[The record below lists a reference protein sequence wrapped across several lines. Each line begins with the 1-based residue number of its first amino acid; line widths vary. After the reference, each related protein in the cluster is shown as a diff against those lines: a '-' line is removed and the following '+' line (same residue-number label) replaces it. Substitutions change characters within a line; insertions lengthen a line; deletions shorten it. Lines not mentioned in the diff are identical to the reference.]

1 MEALKN
7 LVANVPDWLKKLD
20 ELNGQIELR
29 QIELARLTAQNKR
42 ASPDGVSIATKSVR
56 NKGSTESLRP
66 RDEPE
71 AHPHD
76 PIPLPFADNAA
87 EAEAFQAAVA
97 GAAAAKA
104 STEQP
109 APSSPSQSQSPSAV
123 QRQAN
128 QMRAAGQARARATLR
143 KRQRT
148 DSVASADGAAPKY
161 RTRNMIIVY
170 YDSYVQ
176 MFFEELVKFVSS
188 SRNMMR
194 KAKMAAKITK
204 IKRLAEL
211 ESPDQSGSDSPPGML
226 TGDGPIAA
234 AIASP
239 TAAIAVDESD
249 EPVLHYVSTR
259 RAGPGVLMARNTRS
273 NMYAR
278 AGARG
283 SGANPASL
291 LGAGGPGAAPP
302 DVYDELDKGL
312 EYVQSMCEHAA
323 HQFLRDGDCGEEV
336 ANIKRRLGET
346 RELADKEMARV
357 RVEDPQAL
365 LKLAD
370 DDGMRG
376 RSYRPQSMR
385 RDVTKPALTPPLADL
400 AAGPL
405 EVDEGVDGVDEEE
418 PIKLVY
424 KSTRMMR

>member
-20 ELNGQIELR
+20 ELNGQIEQR
-29 QIELARLTAQNKR
+29 QIELARLTAQNKGV
-42 ASPDGVSIATKSVR
+42 SPDGVSIASKSVR

-76 PIPLPFADNAA
+76 PIALAYADNNA
-87 EAEAFQAAVA
+87 EAEAAAVA

-161 RTRNMIIVY
+161 RTRSMIIVY

-211 ESPDQSGSDSPPGML
+211 ESPDQSGGDSPPGIL

-234 AIASP
+234 ATASP
-239 TAAIAVDESD
+239 TAAIAADEND

-259 RAGPGVLMARNTRS
+259 RAGPGVLVARNTRS

-278 AGARG
+278 SGPRG
-283 SGANPASL
+283 GGVNPASL
-291 LGAGGPGAAPP
+291 LGGAAAASPP

-365 LKLAD
+365 LKLGD

-385 RDVTKPALTPPLADL
+385 RDVTKPAPTLPPADL

-405 EVDEGVDGVDEEE
+405 EVDDEGVDGVDEEE
-418 PIKLVY
+418 LIKLVY
-424 KSTRMMR
+424 KSTRRMR